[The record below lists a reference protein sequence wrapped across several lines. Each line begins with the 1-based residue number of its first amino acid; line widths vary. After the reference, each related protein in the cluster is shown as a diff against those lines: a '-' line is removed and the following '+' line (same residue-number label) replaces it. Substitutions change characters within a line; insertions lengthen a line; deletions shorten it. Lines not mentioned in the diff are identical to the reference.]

1 MKWEKSKAFF
11 LLLAVC
17 FCLFSASSYAEVCYE
32 DEDHSELMKTFDEL
46 ESINKQQA
54 TQISELETELMI
66 SEQETKGALSS
77 LDAVEK
83 SLQEERNA
91 NLFQVIGAGGIGLI
105 AGYIVCWVLNVIHEL
120 REYRAV
126 DAK

>member
-1 MKWEKSKAFF
+1 MKWGKSKAFF
-11 LLLAVC
+11 LLLAASFFLC
-17 FCLFSASSYAEVCYE
+17 SASSFAEVCYE

-54 TQISELETELMI
+54 TQISELETELKI
-66 SEQETKGALSS
+66 SEQETAEALSS
-77 LDAVEK
+77 LDAAEN
-83 SLQEERNA
+83 SLREERNA
-91 NLFQVIGAGGIGLI
+91 NLFQVIAAGGIGLI